1 MNLPTDYKKEIEKIL
16 RNEEEYK
23 KFIESYNKPSF
34 KGIRINTLKVSED
47 RFKEIFKFKIKKS
60 NFAKNSY
67 YWEENIDSIGNL
79 PLHHAGAFY
88 VQEPS
93 ASSAVTVLSPVPGDK
108 VLDLCAAPGGKSTQI
123 ASYLN
128 GKGLL
133 WSNEIVK
140 NRAKVLLSNMERMGV
155 KNAVISSCHPETL
168 CKRLTGFFDKVLV
181 DAPCSGEGMFRK
193 NPYAMKEWSQEHV
206 KMCAKRQ
213 LSILNTAAKALKE
226 GGIMV
231 YSTCTF
237 SLEENEQTVYN
248 FLKENPD
255 FALENIDCD
264 FGRAAQQLILDE
276 NLVDTSKARRIF
288 PQDGGEGHFVAKFK
302 KKSANSKKVKDFNYK
317 KAKAAENKIG
327 YDYFSTLFKCE
338 AYGKI
343 EKISNNFIILPEGLP
358 DISGLNVLRAGVL
371 LATNKGSVLEPAHAA
386 FMAAKTEELRSK
398 IDFSCDSK
406 EILAYLKGEEI
417 SVPEDMCG
425 YLGVCLDG
433 IVAGYAK
440 AINGH
445 LKNKYPKGLRIF

>member
-1 MNLPTDYKKEIEKIL
+1 MRLPENFEKKMRDLLKEDFDNYIACYEEPRYYGLRVNTNKISVEEFKKICPFEIEPIPW
-16 RNEEEYK
+16 
-23 KFIESYNKPSF
+23 IENGFYYDGEHVTPS
-34 KGIRINTLKVSED
+34 KHPYY
-47 RFKEIFKFKIKKS
+47 
-60 NFAKNSY
+60 FAGLY
-67 YWEENIDSIGNL
+67 YL
-79 PLHHAGAFY
+79 
-88 VQEPS
+88 QEPS
-93 ASSAVTVLSPVPGDK
+93 AMTPANRLPVEPGDK
-108 VLDLCAAPGGKSTQI
+108 VLDVCAAPGGKATELGAKLSGT
-123 ASYLN
+123 
-128 GKGLL
+128 GLL
-133 WSNEIVK
+133 VSNDISASRAKALVK
-140 NRAKVLLSNMERMGV
+140 NIEVFGIGNVVITCEYPEKLAAKF
-155 KNAVISSCHPETL
+155 PE
-168 CKRLTGFFDKVLV
+168 FFDKILV

-213 LSILNTAAKALKE
+213 LSILNTATKALKD

-276 NLVDTSKARRIF
+276 NLVDTSRARRIF

-371 LATNKGSVLEPAHAA
+371 LATNKGSILEPAHAA
-386 FMAAKTEELRSK
+386 FMAAKAEELRTK

-425 YLGVCLDG
+425 YVGVCVDG

-440 AINGH
+440 AINGR